1 MTLTPY
7 QQSVLDQFQ
16 KFLNSDD
23 NVLVIK
29 GSAGTGKTTLVKTM
43 LESLSGKRNCV
54 LMAPTGRA
62 AFTLGRKTE
71 TNASTIHRTIY
82 KIEEGLTDEGD
93 GQMKFALRN
102 NEDAPSAVYFVD
114 EASMIANVN
123 NESELFKFG
132 SGFLLNDLFEYCNGR
147 KIVFIGDYAQLPPV
161 GQSISPALSAEYL
174 KEHFN
179 ASCQDVFLKE
189 VVRQIAD
196 SLILKNANAIRDSIE
211 KDVFNTFII
220 NDGDDVNKTESIISD
235 YNKYTSGTID
245 ENAIVIAYTNKQA
258 LQYNCAIRESMFSD
272 KEERLFPGELLL
284 VSQNNYA
291 YKEELFN
298 GTIVRVLDASTN
310 GMVEKRKVKFYTREK
325 NEKGESVTKE
335 VELAF
340 RSVKIETHS
349 HDQIDCYILDNFL
362 NEPSGNLSNDLRQ
375 ALFVDFRNR
384 MAEVGIKPSHEEYKI
399 KMRTDKY
406 FNALICKYG
415 YAITCHKAQGGEWDK
430 VFVDMHQNRGKSNS
444 DYFRWIYTALTRGK
458 DKIWHYAAPNFNT
471 TSNINVLKVSK
482 VEKLSVVYYVPEG
495 VDFLDW
501 HYQNI
506 SALCEM
512 KGISCS
518 EDRSKNYQHLITFK
532 KDNLECIYQIWYT
545 NKGYGVKR
553 LLYKK
558 NDDGFAAEIK
568 NLIDYSLV
576 PENLNYVPDTD
587 FSKELYDNIVE
598 MTSELNVPIF
608 NVRNELW
615 KDVYYLKTA
624 PYESIV
630 AFSYNSDGFYST
642 ITAQSTGGVEDTLLE
657 SILNKFR

>member
-1 MTLTPY
+1 MTLTQS

-16 KFLNSDD
+16 EFLNSDD
-23 NVLVIK
+23 NVFIIK

-43 LESLSGKRNCV
+43 LESLSSKRNCV

-93 GQMKFALRN
+93 GQMKFNLRN

-174 KEHFN
+174 KEQFN

-189 VVRQIAD
+189 VVRQVAD
-196 SLILKNANAIRDSIE
+196 SLILENATAIRDSIE
-211 KDVFNTFII
+211 NDLFNTFII
-220 NDGDDVNKTESIISD
+220 KDGNDINKTESIIAD

-258 LQYNCAIRESMFSD
+258 LEYNKDIRMSLFPGN
-272 KEERLFPGELLL
+272 EERVMPGELLL

-291 YKEELFN
+291 NKEELFN
-298 GTIVRVLDASTN
+298 GTIVRVIDASTN
-310 GMVEKRKVKFYTREK
+310 GMLERRKVKFYTREK

-335 VELAF
+335 VELVF
-340 RSVKIETHS
+340 RSVRIETPS
-349 HDQIDCYILDNFL
+349 HEMIDCMILDNFL
-362 NEPSGNLSNDLRQ
+362 TENSGNLSKDLRQ
-375 ALFVDFRNR
+375 ALYVDFRNR
-384 MAEVGIKPSHEEYKI
+384 MAEVGIKSSQEEYKI

-415 YAITCHKAQGGEWDK
+415 YAVTCHKAQGGEWDK

-458 DKIWHYAAPNFNT
+458 SKLWYFAAPNFNT

-482 VEKLSVVYYVPEG
+482 VDKLSVVYYVPEG
-495 VDFLDW
+495 MDFLDW

-506 SALCEM
+506 STLCEM

-532 KDNLECIYQIWYT
+532 KDNLECVYQIWYGS
-545 NKGYGVKR
+545 KGYGVNR
-553 LLYKK
+553 LVYKK

-568 NLIDYSLV
+568 NLIDQSLV
-576 PENLNYVPDTD
+576 PENMNYTPNTN

-598 MTSELNVPIF
+598 ITSEFNVPIF

-615 KDVYYLKTA
+615 KDVYYLKTT

-630 AFSYNSDGFYST
+630 AFSYNSEGFYTT

-657 SILNKFR
+657 CILNKFR